1 MATFTYTAM
10 DAKGKEVRGT
20 IESASE
26 AAALTAI
33 REKNLFPTAVTE
45 VGSHKKKASAAGAQ
59 KSGEAEG
66 RAGMNKELSLPG
78 FMQPRV
84 KAKHLMVFTRQLA
97 TLIDAGL
104 PLMRG
109 LRVIERQEKNKAL
122 KRSVREMAESIQ
134 SGGTLAEA
142 MAQHPRTFNRLY
154 VNMTRAGEI
163 GGVLDVVLQRLAE
176 FMEKMHKI
184 KNKIISAMTYP
195 VVVLIMA
202 MGIVTFLFI
211 FIIPKFQEIFDDL
224 LGGEELPALTR
235 FVMSASEGML
245 TRGPFLVVGIG
256 LIVALISGA
265 SRFEWGR
272 YVLDKFKFNMPIFGP
287 LVRKTAIARF
297 TRTLG
302 TLMNSGVPVLQALTI
317 VRDTAGNEV
326 VARAI
331 MVVHD
336 SVKEGENIASPMES
350 TSIFPPMVVG
360 MVEVGEETGKLPE
373 MLMKVADN
381 YDDEVDNAVAAL
393 SSVLEPLLII
403 GLAVI
408 VGTIVIALFLPMI
421 SIIGSMSQ

>member
-10 DAKGKEVRGT
+10 DVKGKEVRGT

-33 REKNLFPTAVTE
+33 REQNLFPTAVTE
-45 VGSHKKKASAAGAQ
+45 VGASKKKASTAGAQ
-59 KSGEAEG
+59 TSSGS
-66 RAGMNKELSLPG
+66 GMSKELSLPG

-84 KAKHLMVFTRQLA
+84 KAKHLMTFTRQLA

-109 LRVIERQEKNKAL
+109 LRVIERQEKNKVL
-122 KRSVREMAESIQ
+122 KRSVHEMAESIQ

-202 MGIVTFLFI
+202 MAIVTFLFI

-224 LGGEELPALTR
+224 LGGAELPGLTR
-235 FVMSASEGML
+235 VVMAASEGML
-245 TRGPFLVVGIG
+245 TRGPFVILGIVV
-256 LIVALISGA
+256 IVVLISMA
-265 SRFEWGR
+265 ARFEWGR
-272 YVLDKFKFNMPIFGP
+272 YGLDRLKFNMPIFGP

-297 TRTLG
+297 SRTLG

-403 GLAVI
+403 GLALV

-421 SIIGSMSQ
+421 MIIGEMSAS